1 MPSLF
6 QNYGDLFHDE
16 PTAEAP
22 HPIATRKDTRD
33 AARAASLSPEHLRGG
48 GRGCATPALGCSRGE
63 YTTDAANGYLR
74 RNYDTGRWWTK
85 PD

>member
-6 QNYGDLFHDE
+6 PSHDDLFHDE
-16 PTAEAP
+16 PTTEAP
-22 HPIATRKDTRD
+22 LPGRKDSRD
-33 AARAASLSPEHLRGG
+33 AARVATLSPDRLRGG
-48 GRGCATPALGCSRGE
+48 GRGCATPALGCNRAE

-85 PD
+85 PE